1 MIRVKSKKAVE
12 KVIAFSTIAVLTAT
26 VSIAGFTSRA
36 ASDDSSLLSSASEQS
51 SSEQTESDNAA
62 QSASQET
69 DFSSQAISSESDA
82 SVQETTLDTEVQES
96 GDSSSIEN
104 SSAIAGSSESDS
116 SDSASSMDTIEEQ
129 ENESDIS
136 VVSDTILEL
145 TDEDV
150 DFYYYGWHS
159 TKVEKYSVYIT
170 GLFDGDTSAGPY
182 LNGSAVSSD
191 VYLIIDLKE
200 EISISGINITLK
212 EGYNRLGYT
221 NAYTTA
227 GWSIYAL
234 NEEDFS
240 YDESDWKVLWS
251 TTGDDQESLNYVTD
265 DSIQVQLEDKSC
277 RYLMIGA
284 NASFLNSWVHTWDQ
298 FSELSIYGV
307 RVDVEDS
314 DETLTD
320 WHEIYD
326 WDSVIV
332 DTKSVSLEG
341 GESQI
346 ISYFLPS
353 EENVSITFVSDDEST
368 AKVDD
373 SGVITAISSGTARV
387 YISIVYED
395 HETTEYGNYLI
406 NVTVR

>member
-69 DFSSQAISSESDA
+69 DFSSQVISSESDA